1 MQLNKIRRMAAEI
14 LNIGKSKIVFSEKE
28 RERIAESMTKEDV
41 RQLIKDGIVKK
52 RKDAYQS
59 KGRARK
65 LKEKKKK
72 GRKRGQGKRKGT
84 IKTRTRKKKS
94 WIKTVR
100 AQRKKIKELKKE
112 VKMEKGEY
120 GKIYRRIKGNYFKGK
135 KYVEAAVKGDKKW
148 ATTQHTK

>member
-112 VKMEKGEY
+112 VKMEK
-120 GKIYRRIKGNYFKGK
+120 
-135 KYVEAAVKGDKKW
+135 
-148 ATTQHTK
+148 